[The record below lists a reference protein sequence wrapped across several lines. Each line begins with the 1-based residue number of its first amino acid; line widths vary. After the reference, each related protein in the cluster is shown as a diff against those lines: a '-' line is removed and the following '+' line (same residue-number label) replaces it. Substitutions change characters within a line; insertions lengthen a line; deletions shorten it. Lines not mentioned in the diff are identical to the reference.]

1 MTKYCITNGF
11 IFDNGKS
18 IDLKNINGSDI
29 RVQAIGTG
37 KFKVNGKLT
46 ANSTAKTL
54 SLIRLKDFAIVEEIE
69 DNEIYACDITGFY
82 SVSTENVTGVDKVY
96 AAIYSN

>member
-1 MTKYCITNGF
+1 MAKYCITNGF
-11 IFDNGKS
+11 IYDNGKN
-18 IDLKNINGSDI
+18 IELKNTNGSDI
-29 RVQAIGTG
+29 RIQAFGTG

-46 ANSTAKTL
+46 ANGTAKTF

-82 SVSTENVTGVDKVY
+82 SISTEDVTGVDKVY
-96 AAIYSN
+96 ATIYSD